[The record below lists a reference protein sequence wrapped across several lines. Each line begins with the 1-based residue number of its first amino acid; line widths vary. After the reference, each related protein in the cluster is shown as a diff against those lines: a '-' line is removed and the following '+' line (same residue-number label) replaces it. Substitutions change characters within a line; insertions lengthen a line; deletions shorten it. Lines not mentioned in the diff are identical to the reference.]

1 MWPIQLAFLFIL
13 LSVRYSSPP
22 LTQCDTSSF
31 LTWSVQLIFSPS
43 FASTT
48 FRNWSTARTVPSFS
62 TIYSYVPNFNI
73 SLACLNWNA
82 ISSWKKKK
90 PSCYWMLLLPWHH
103 VIFKCT
109 CDTETVLFHFNHTRS
124 SGLFMYHQVQ
134 HSQFYVLPTQ
144 LYFCV
149 LYLSQ
154 NKQPLFP
161 YTALTDWFV

>member
-82 ISSWKKKK
+82 ISSWKKKSLHVTECCFCHGIMSYLNVLAIQRQYYSTLTIQG
-90 PSCYWMLLLPWHH
+90 PAACLCIIRYNIHNSTFCPHSC
-103 VIFKCT
+103 IFVFCIYLRT
-109 CDTETVLFHFNHTRS
+109 NSHYF
-124 SGLFMYHQVQ
+124 
-134 HSQFYVLPTQ
+134 PTQ
-144 LYFCV
+144 H
-149 LYLSQ
+149 
-154 NKQPLFP
+154 
-161 YTALTDWFV
+161 